1 MPLFPR
7 ATGPNVRTP
16 KTVRCDTCGLPHM
29 TCLCSEI
36 APIATRTKLV
46 VVMHRVEGMKTTN
59 TGKLATF
66 ALSNAVLAV
75 SGAFAR
81 PSPFE
86 ETRVVS
92 RLGDAPMPPGKRLLL
107 FPGSNARSLDSIPRD
122 DEPFVLIVPDG
133 SWSQARKL
141 TQHPDVSTDAELVA
155 LPPILESR
163 YGLRRKPFEGGACTL
178 EAVALALGILESRKV
193 EEHLLGVLD
202 RFVALHLEM
211 RRLGATRFIEERSGP
226 C

>member
-1 MPLFPR
+1 MCP
-7 ATGPNVRTP
+7 
-16 KTVRCDTCGLPHM
+16 
-29 TCLCSEI
+29 EI
-36 APIATRTKLV
+36 VPIATRTKLV

-66 ALSNAVLAV
+66 ALSNATLAV

-92 RLGDAPMPPGKRLLL
+92 RLGDAPMPAGKRLLL
-107 FPGSNARSLDSIPRD
+107 FPGSNARPLASVPRG

-155 LPPILESR
+155 LPPVLESR

-178 EAVALALGILESRKV
+178 EAVALALGILESPAV
-193 EEHLLGVLD
+193 EKRLLSVLD
-202 RFVALHLEM
+202 RFISLHLEM
-211 RRLGATRFIEERSGP
+211 RRLGATRFIQERTAP